1 MFFYKDE
8 NFENSPTVVGTFVG
22 RGNFCRDNG
31 LICSGGEGSWIVEL
45 GVSRIDST
53 GKDVNQIL
61 TDIDNLYKD
70 KKKIIITFKNLND
83 NKVEYKFYYNGQ
95 LQASKLGNPFI
106 FYPPNNIIVG
116 RDGFQSFMTTYELSY
131 EIEAPPQPVVSPAN
145 ASTGSSAVSSSP
157 SASSSVSVDAKTN
170 SVPDQPVPKTV
181 PDQPVPKTV
190 PDQPIVTPTI
200 AGSGIGKVET
210 PKSASEEVTGT
221 STMFYIGIAG
231 AVVVLL
237 IVLFLIF
244 GRNSESD

>member
-31 LICSGGEGSWIVEL
+31 LICSGGDGSWIVEL

-95 LQASKLGNPFI
+95 LQGGGKPGNPYI

-145 ASTGSSAVSSSP
+145 ASTGSAVSSSP

-170 SVPDQPVPKTV
+170 SVPDQPVSTTV
-181 PDQPVPKTV
+181 PDQPGSKTV
-190 PDQPIVTPTI
+190 TYQPIVTPTI

-244 GRNSESD
+244 GRKSESD